1 MSLLD
6 KSMTSF
12 ERGGKQSGGGKAGS
26 GKKRRVEE
34 MKKITEAEVVFEKK
48 RKRETVLPLCK
59 LFFSSHR
66 LTFQSF

>member
-1 MSLLD
+1 
-6 KSMTSF
+6 
-12 ERGGKQSGGGKAGS
+12 
-26 GKKRRVEE
+26 